1 MFSTV
6 APSQSPSLP
15 HSNSHGGSGIFS
27 FSPANMV
34 HAVKQ
39 KSAFFP
45 VMRPGSGYSP
55 PMASTLPNGWAQTMI
70 NVSIFSYKSFSF
82 FSTSQFLS
90 IYKVYH
96 IYLFGKK
103 SEGKLSQYFLFLQF
117 SSLCVMNILAACFP
131 FLFCMKLNKYN
142 KKCSSFLISMKQ
154 EKYNESCSS

>member
-1 MFSTV
+1 MIKGPARKKQYAMYQIFFYNCCVICNFTFICSVVVCLSFPLLTVFFLFSTV

-70 NVSIFSYKSFSF
+70 NVSIFSYK
-82 FSTSQFLS
+82 
-90 IYKVYH
+90 
-96 IYLFGKK
+96 
-103 SEGKLSQYFLFLQF
+103 
-117 SSLCVMNILAACFP
+117 
-131 FLFCMKLNKYN
+131 
-142 KKCSSFLISMKQ
+142 
-154 EKYNESCSS
+154 